1 MEREEDATSANLR
14 EELAENRRRQKEIE
28 ARSRAGIADS
38 LRARPVAEGSVYFT
52 P

>member
-14 EELAENRRRQKEIE
+14 EELAENRRHQKEIE
-28 ARSRAGIADS
+28 ARSRAELAERDRRLAES
-38 LRARPVAEGSVYFT
+38 EGSVYFT